1 MANVPVP
8 APRGKIDFPPS
19 PVEGEVVPYSDIT
32 YVYQKW
38 GAWKAVYDAPAAGA
52 AYTGTN
58 GVGFTDGSTTQFQA
72 NIVGLTTR

>member
-1 MANVPVP
+1 MANVP
-8 APRGKIDFPPS
+8 ALQGKINFPATPTVGQEES
-19 PVEGEVVPYSDIT
+19 FTDIK